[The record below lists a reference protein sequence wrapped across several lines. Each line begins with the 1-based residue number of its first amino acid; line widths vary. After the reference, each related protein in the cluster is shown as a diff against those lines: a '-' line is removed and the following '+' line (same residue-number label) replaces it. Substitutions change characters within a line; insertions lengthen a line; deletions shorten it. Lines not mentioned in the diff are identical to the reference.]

1 MSRVGKLPV
10 AVPEKVTV
18 DIDGATVKVKGPKG
32 ELEKTFTNDV
42 AIELDDGE
50 VKVSP
55 VNKSRLANAMYGT
68 VRSIINGMVQ
78 GVVEGFSKDIEIS
91 GVGYNATLKGKVLNL
106 KLGFSHDINYDI
118 PDGILITVGDGG
130 TKLKIEGIDKQL
142 VGQAAASIRHYHP
155 IEPYKGKGVHIVG
168 QHEIRKEGKTVA

>member
-1 MSRVGKLPV
+1 MSRVGKVPI

>member
-1 MSRVGKLPV
+1 MSRVGKVPV

-18 DIDGATVKVKGPKG
+18 DIDGAMVKVKGPKG
-32 ELEKTFTNDV
+32 ELEKTFPNDV
-42 AIELDDGE
+42 AIEVDGGE

-55 VNKSRLANAMYGT
+55 ANKSRFANAMYGT
-68 VRSIINGMVQ
+68 TRSIISGMVQ
-78 GVVEGFSKDIEIS
+78 GVLEGFSKDIEIS

-106 KLGFSHDINYDI
+106 KLGFSHDINYDV
-118 PDGILITVGDGG
+118 PEGIKITVGDGG

>member
-1 MSRVGKLPV
+1 MSRVGKVPI

-18 DIDGATVKVKGPKG
+18 DIDGPIVKVKGPKG

-55 VNKSRLANAMYGT
+55 ANKSRFANAMYGT

-78 GVVEGFSKDIEIS
+78 GVLEGFSKDIEIS

-106 KLGFSHDINYDI
+106 KLGFFFFMFIGFSYC
-118 PDGILITVGDGG
+118 GG
-130 TKLKIEGIDKQL
+130 
-142 VGQAAASIRHYHP
+142 R
-155 IEPYKGKGVHIVG
+155 
-168 QHEIRKEGKTVA
+168 

>member
-1 MSRVGKLPV
+1 MSRVGKVPI

-18 DIDGATVKVKGPKG
+18 DIDGPIVKVKGPKG

-55 VNKSRLANAMYGT
+55 ANKSRFANAMYGT

-78 GVVEGFSKDIEIS
+78 GVLEGFSKDIEIS

-118 PDGILITVGDGG
+118 PDGITITVGDGG

>member
-42 AIELDDGE
+42 AIELDGGE

-55 VNKSRLANAMYGT
+55 ANKSRFANAMYGT
-68 VRSIINGMVQ
+68 TRSIISGMVQ

-106 KLGFSHDINYDI
+106 KLGFSHDINYDV
-118 PDGILITVGDGG
+118 PEGVTITVGDGG

>member
-1 MSRVGKLPV
+1 MSRVGKVPI

-91 GVGYNATLKGKVLNL
+91 GVGYNATLKGKVL
-106 KLGFSHDINYDI
+106 I
-118 PDGILITVGDGG
+118 
-130 TKLKIEGIDKQL
+130 
-142 VGQAAASIRHYHP
+142 
-155 IEPYKGKGVHIVG
+155 
-168 QHEIRKEGKTVA
+168 

>member
-1 MSRVGKLPV
+1 MSRVGKVPV

-18 DIDGATVKVKGPKG
+18 DMDGATVKVRGPKG
-32 ELEKTFTNDV
+32 ELEKTFPSDV
-42 AIELDDGE
+42 SIELDGGE

-55 VNKSRLANAMYGT
+55 ANKSRFANAMYGT
-68 VRSIINGMVQ
+68 TRSIISGMVQ
-78 GVVEGFSKDIEIS
+78 GVLEGFSKDIEIS

-106 KLGFSHDINYDI
+106 KLGFSHDINYDV
-118 PDGILITVGDGG
+118 PEGINITVGDGG